1 VAHESGDERVN
12 KLGDE
17 GGGIGELFV
26 SVSDE
31 TFAVPQPTLHESR
44 ILSYS

>member
-1 VAHESGDERVN
+1 MAQESGDEWVN

-17 GGGIGELFV
+17 GGGIGERSR

-44 ILSYS
+44 ILSYP